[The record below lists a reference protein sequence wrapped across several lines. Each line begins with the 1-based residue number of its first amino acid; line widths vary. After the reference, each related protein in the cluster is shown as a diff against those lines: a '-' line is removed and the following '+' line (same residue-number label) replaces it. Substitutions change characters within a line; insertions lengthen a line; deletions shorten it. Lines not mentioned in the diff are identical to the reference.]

1 MNVVAISSTRT
12 AARRGLTARRA
23 LIVLVAIE
31 GVAALCAAVALA
43 LSAPTAENM
52 LGGSLGSQAAAAALL
67 LAGLS
72 AVLAVAAFNVTG
84 ALLRDRAMAEA
95 SAAGIQAT
103 ILGGA
108 AIGLVTAG
116 MLPSLLATAGM
127 AVVGLLLV
135 LLSLGSARR

>member
-1 MNVVAISSTRT
+1 MNAAALSASRT
-12 AARRGLTARRA
+12 APRRGLTARRW
-23 LIVLVAIE
+23 LIVLVAVE

-43 LSAPTAENM
+43 LGAPSAENM

-72 AVLAVAAFNVTG
+72 AVLAMAAFNVTG
-84 ALLRDRAMAEA
+84 ALLRDRPMAEA

-108 AIGLVTAG
+108 GIGLVTAG

-127 AVVGLLLV
+127 AVLGLLLV
-135 LLSLGSARR
+135 LLSVGSARR

>member
-1 MNVVAISSTRT
+1 MNAVALPTTRT
-12 AARRGLTARRA
+12 TARRGLTARRW
-23 LIVLVAIE
+23 LIVLVAVE
-31 GVAALCAAVALA
+31 GVAALCAAVAFA

-84 ALLRDRAMAEA
+84 ALLRDRPMAEA
-95 SAAGIQAT
+95 SAAGIHAT

-116 MLPSLLATAGM
+116 PLPALIATAAM
-127 AVVGLLLV
+127 ALAGLLLV

>member
-1 MNVVAISSTRT
+1 MNAVAFPTTRT
-12 AARRGLTARRA
+12 TPRRGLTARRW
-23 LIVLVAIE
+23 LIVLVAVE
-31 GVAALCAAVALA
+31 SVAALCAAVALA
-43 LSAPTAENM
+43 LAAPTAENM
-52 LGGSLGSQAAAAALL
+52 LGGTLGSQAPAAALL

-84 ALLRDRAMAEA
+84 ALLRDRPMAEA

-116 MLPSLLATAGM
+116 LLPALAAVAGM
-127 AVVGLLLV
+127 ATGGLLLV

>member
-1 MNVVAISSTRT
+1 MNAVALSRSRT
-12 AARRGLTARRA
+12 TPRPGLTARRW
-23 LIVLVAIE
+23 LIVLVAVE

-52 LGGSLGSQAAAAALL
+52 LGGSLGSQAAVAALL

-84 ALLRDRAMAEA
+84 ALLRDRPMAEA

-108 AIGLVTAG
+108 AIGLATAG
-116 MLPSLLATAGM
+116 MLPSLVATAGL
-127 AVVGLLLV
+127 AVLGLLLV
-135 LLSLGSARR
+135 LLSRGSARR

>member
-1 MNVVAISSTRT
+1 MNAVALSTPRST
-12 AARRGLTARRA
+12 PRRGLTARRW
-23 LIVLVAIE
+23 LIVLVAVE
-31 GVAALCAAVALA
+31 GVAALCAAVAFA

-52 LGGSLGSQAAAAALL
+52 LGSLGSQAAAAALL

-84 ALLRDRAMAEA
+84 ALLRDRPMAEA

-108 AIGLVTAG
+108 AIGLVSTG
-116 MLPSLLATAGM
+116 MLPSLIAMAGI
-127 AVVGLLLV
+127 AVLGLLLV